1 MERRKTTRQQ
11 LEYFTRAVA
20 RTAGQIFIISWPVK
34 ILWNWKA
41 VDLFAVPELSVLD
54 TASLLVLL
62 RLVWVAATPLDA
74 KNHEK

>member
-1 MERRKTTRQQ
+1 MERRKTSRQQ
-11 LEYFTRAVA
+11 LKYFTRAVA

-34 ILWNWKA
+34 GLWNWKI
-41 VDLFAVPELSVLD
+41 VDLFAAPELSVLD

-62 RLVWVAATPLDA
+62 RLIWVAATPLDS